1 MDEVIYVI
9 TGRGE
14 GEENGRIFKIEPGT
28 IIYAPAGAKHDCRN
42 FSDEIIQMLC
52 VYIPALPNEV
62 VKKITKNA
70 KLRVKKI

>member
-1 MDEVIYVI
+1 VDEVIYVI